1 MVEGLGLHRRGC
13 VDERGGDRWADPGVG
28 HERGVAEEASFRT
41 AVDILDR
48 LDPHRIRCTK
58 FLDRLMPRSADLIG
72 DIVVD
77 GADLGAMLASWSSY
91 P

>member
-1 MVEGLGLHRRGC
+1 LAKGWAYNAAGAWTNAEVI
-13 VDERGGDRWADPGVG
+13 GGRILASVMKGG
-28 HERGVAEEASFRT
+28 MAEEASFRT

-58 FLDRLMPRSADLIG
+58 FLERLMPRSADLIG